1 MSTILPNTITPS
13 NLIDYSRWTID
24 DTSVVE
30 TEQELRVL
38 EASSDIINFALRRFE
53 WRCYKTALDNH
64 TQIGYNTI
72 NDKINGV
79 GLLESEAYSEWLED
93 FKTTERKFKRLI
105 SIKTLSQ
112 SQYDALLCLYY
123 FTGDFTKVGT
133 TARTFDLTKWIIDKK
148 WDYIASA
155 LIESGYNR
163 LLTQPI
169 ATIMMLGDY
178 GSRTERALLR
188 ERGLQILRKEYP
200 ALTDKVARQQA
211 EYIYYAETKRFLPN
225 LTQARKRQ
233 IVTIANKL

>member
-1 MSTILPNTITPS
+1 MVILPNTITPS
-13 NLIDYSRWTID
+13 TVIDYSRWTID
-24 DTSVVE
+24 DSAVVV
-30 TEQELRVL
+30 TEQELRVF

-53 WRCYKTALDNH
+53 WRCYKTTLDNT

-93 FKTTERKFKRLI
+93 FKTKERKFKRLL

-133 TARTFDLTKWIIDKK
+133 TARTFDLSQLIVDKK
-148 WDYIASA
+148 WDYIATS

-163 LLTQPI
+163 LLTQPL

-178 GSRTERALLR
+178 GSRTERTLLR
-188 ERGLQILRKEYP
+188 DRGLQILRKEYP
-200 ALTDKVARQQA
+200 TLTDKVARQQA
-211 EYIYYAETKRFLPN
+211 EYVYYVETKRFLPN
-225 LTQARKRQ
+225 LTQTRMRQ
-233 IVTIANKL
+233 IVTTANTP

>member
-24 DTSVVE
+24 DTAVVE

-38 EASSDIINFALRRFE
+38 EASSDIINFSLRRFE
-53 WRCYKTALDNH
+53 WRCYKTTLDNN

-72 NDKINGV
+72 NDKINGD
-79 GLLESEAYSEWLED
+79 GLLESEAYSEWLSD
-93 FKTTERKFKRLI
+93 FKTKERKFKRLI
-105 SIKTLSQ
+105 AIKTLSQ
-112 SQYDALLCLYY
+112 SQYDTLLCLYY

-133 TARTFDLTKWIIDKK
+133 PARTFNLSQWIVDKK

-163 LLTQPI
+163 LLTQPL

-178 GSRTERALLR
+178 GSRTERTLLR
-188 ERGLQILRKEYP
+188 ERGLQILRKEY
-200 ALTDKVARQQA
+200 ALLTDKLARQQA
-211 EYIYYAETKRFLPN
+211 EYIYYVETRRFLPN
-225 LTQARKRQ
+225 LTQTRQRQ
-233 IVTIANKL
+233 IVNTANQT

>member
-24 DTSVVE
+24 DTAVVE

-123 FTGDFTKVGT
+123 FTDDFTKVGT

-148 WDYIASA
+148 C
-155 LIESGYNR
+155 NR
-163 LLTQPI
+163 LLTQPL